1 MKISSVVLWICL
13 PVSVSLLN
21 ACSGVDKRVEDRTAK
36 ETPAQERG
44 ALMARGFDTWAG
56 SAQIDVD
63 QKSKLWTLH
72 SSTAREAFR
81 IRDEIT
87 KAKSAMF
94 KELANGGSDKEMIN
108 GLKNKI
114 VKLDQERMDIMFKAL
129 DSVQRIL
136 GNGRESKEYYLY
148 LEELE
153 TRGFDGR

>member
-1 MKISSVVLWICL
+1 
-13 PVSVSLLN
+13 
-21 ACSGVDKRVEDRTAK
+21 
-36 ETPAQERG
+36 
-44 ALMARGFDTWAG
+44 MARGFDTWAG
-56 SAQIDVD
+56 STNIDID

-94 KELANGGSDKEMIN
+94 KELAAGGEDKAMIN
-108 GLKNKI
+108 GLKTKI